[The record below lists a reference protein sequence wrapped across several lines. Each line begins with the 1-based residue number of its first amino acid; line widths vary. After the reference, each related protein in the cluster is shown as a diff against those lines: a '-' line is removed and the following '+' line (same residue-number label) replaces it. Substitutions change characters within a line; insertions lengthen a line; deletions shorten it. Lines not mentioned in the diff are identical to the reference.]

1 MDKTEVGASNTG
13 LPCFLW
19 RILHR
24 GVKSFEEV
32 ICNTEKISNFALADY
47 SDCRL

>member
-1 MDKTEVGASNTG
+1 MDKTEVGA
-13 LPCFLW
+13 FLW